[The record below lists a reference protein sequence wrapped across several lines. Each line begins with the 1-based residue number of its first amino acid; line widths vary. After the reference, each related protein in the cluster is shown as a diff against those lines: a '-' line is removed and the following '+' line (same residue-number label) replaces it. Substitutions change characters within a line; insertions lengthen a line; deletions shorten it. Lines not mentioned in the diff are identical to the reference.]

1 MAYMINLPYGGNGS
15 CFDSDELVSFVKD
28 SLRGYIIQGQQ
39 NCSLEDHTK
48 PRSLDYWLRVNYA
61 DNKDT
66 KQAVNS
72 VINTLVNT
80 GRFEVVKKLQCPDT
94 GNLCRGIRLTSDK

>member
-1 MAYMINLPYGGNGS
+1 MLSDIIKLPYGGNDS
-15 CFDSDELVSFVKD
+15 CFDANDLVSYIKD

-48 PRSLDYWLRVNYA
+48 PRSLDYWLRANYA

-66 KQAVNS
+66 KQAVNT
-72 VINTLVNT
+72 VIDALVLTNK
-80 GRFEVVKKLQCPDT
+80 FEVIKMLQCPDT
-94 GNLCRGIRLTSDK
+94 GNLCKGVRLKE